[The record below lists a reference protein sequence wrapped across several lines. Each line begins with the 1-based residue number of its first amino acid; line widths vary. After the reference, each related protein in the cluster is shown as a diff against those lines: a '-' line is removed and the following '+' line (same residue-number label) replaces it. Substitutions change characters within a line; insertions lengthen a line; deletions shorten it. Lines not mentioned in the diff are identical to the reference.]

1 MKRNIL
7 KLSLLSLTMIGSS
20 YAQGLEDYK
29 PEKEL
34 TEAEVMQQVAGLK
47 SRSQTLSKTQDE
59 LAADVQE
66 LIEDQTNDKVI
77 KLLEEVEALMANVTD
92 NLDSNDT
99 GNETIFHENK
109 IIEKIF
115 EAAKEK
121 SK

>member
-1 MKRNIL
+1 M
-7 KLSLLSLTMIGSS
+7 SLMFAGAALG
-20 YAQGLEDYK
+20 QGLEDYK
-29 PEKEL
+29 PEKKL
-34 TEAEVMQQVAGLK
+34 TDAEIKAQVANLK
-47 SRSQTLSKTQDE
+47 VRSKTLSKTQDE